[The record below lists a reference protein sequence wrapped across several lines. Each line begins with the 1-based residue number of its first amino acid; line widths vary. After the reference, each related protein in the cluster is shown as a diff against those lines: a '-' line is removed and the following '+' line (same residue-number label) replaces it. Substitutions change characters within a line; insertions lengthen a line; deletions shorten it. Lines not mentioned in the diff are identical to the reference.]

1 MIKTEPPNR
10 RLRIWR
16 YLFFRLYYLRCGRVV
31 RRKMPIQNLCNQQN
45 MAKSIHRLAH
55 SEHFS
60 LLCQWT
66 LLFLICSSLRIKRCI
81 SMYRFVLCSKVF
93 FHFFS
98 ILTNILRVLCKII
111 LIYDQLTC
119 DRRKR
124 CHNHR
129 IERRKGTIFVYNP
142 CSFACSLV
150 ETLVFFLPTFWT
162 PRIITA
168 WQNLNGK
175 KNIVNIIINRFLCTF

>member
-10 RLRIWR
+10 RHCIWR
-16 YLFFRLYYLRCGRVV
+16 YFFSLVIFTLRKSREMKDAHPKSV
-31 RRKMPIQNLCNQQN
+31 QS
-45 MAKSIHRLAH
+45 AKHGKINTSTRSH

-60 LLCQWT
+60 LLCVSDLLVTKNQT
-66 LLFLICSSLRIKRCI
+66 LYFNVPFCFMFQR
-81 SMYRFVLCSKVF
+81 
-93 FHFFS
+93 FFS
-98 ILTNILRVLCKII
+98 FFSVLTNILRVLCKII

>member
-10 RLRIWR
+10 RLRIWS
-16 YLFFRLYYLRCGRVV
+16 YFSFRLYYLRCGRVV
-31 RRKMPIQNLCNQQN
+31 RQKMPIQNLCNQQN

-81 SMYRFVLCSKVF
+81 SMYRFVLCSEDF
-93 FHFFS
+93 FCIFFE
-98 ILTNILRVLCKII
+98 LTNILRVLCKII

-150 ETLVFFLPTFWT
+150 ETLVFFT
-162 PRIITA
+162 
-168 WQNLNGK
+168 LNILNATYYYCMAKSEWK

>member
-16 YLFFRLYYLRCGRVV
+16 YFFSFVLFTLRKSRETKDAHPKYV
-31 RRKMPIQNLCNQQN
+31 QS
-45 MAKSIHRLAH
+45 AKHGKINTSTR
-55 SEHFS
+55 S
-60 LLCQWT
+60 QWT
-66 LLFLICSSLRIKRCI
+66 LLSSLSVNTSLSDLLVTKNQTLYFNVPFCF
-81 SMYRFVLCSKVF
+81 MFQRFFS
-93 FHFFS
+93 FFS

-129 IERRKGTIFVYNP
+129 IERRKGTIFVHNP

-150 ETLVFFLPTFWT
+150 ETLVFFSLH
-162 PRIITA
+162 I
-168 WQNLNGK
+168 LNATYYYCMAKSEWK